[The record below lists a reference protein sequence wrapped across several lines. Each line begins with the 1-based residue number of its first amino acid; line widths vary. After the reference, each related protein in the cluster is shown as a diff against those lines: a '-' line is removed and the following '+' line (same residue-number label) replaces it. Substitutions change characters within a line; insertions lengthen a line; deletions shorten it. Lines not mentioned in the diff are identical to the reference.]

1 MALFGTNGFGGAS
14 KKPTKRKVQKGYMP
28 ERGVHAKAVESPD
41 YSVDLPSAEGSAFI
55 ADWARKMKQATFV
68 MD

>member
-28 ERGVHAKAVESPD
+28 ERAVHARATESPD

-55 ADWARKMKQATFV
+55 AEWASKMKRQTFV
-68 MD
+68 ME